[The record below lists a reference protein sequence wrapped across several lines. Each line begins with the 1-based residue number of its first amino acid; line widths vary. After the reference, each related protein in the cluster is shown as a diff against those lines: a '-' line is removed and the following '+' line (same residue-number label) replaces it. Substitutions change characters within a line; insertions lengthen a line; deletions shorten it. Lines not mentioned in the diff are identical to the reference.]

1 MPQPLRQ
8 LRFALYLAL
17 NVCFLVVLA
26 IGCAIGNP
34 TNPRLLY
41 LVALFAICSSSI
53 IDLDGLNGRYSL
65 LAMFLATYFV
75 FYGTADLFDLFSGK
89 STVIAHSAFSPAEA
103 VILIGGI
110 MLVAGY
116 RAAIMIGSS
125 VTPGSAPRDWS
136 TPAIVTAGLVIWGVG
151 TYATYT
157 WNVHVVTDTTIEA
170 TRKGLASLSPLATV
184 GYIFAQMVQPVGIL
198 LIAYAWR
205 VRRMRYLAGLVI
217 VIVAAQVVLGFIID
231 IKGLAMLGGI
241 LVIVSI
247 VLIEG
252 RVPKL
257 WLAAAV
263 AFVQLAFPV
272 FQAYREVVH
281 GDLSIARTTVAHHLG
296 AAVKLAISA
305 EHRVNTGFNRAQ
317 SFFERAS
324 LLGSVEMIVDR
335 TGKDVPFEHG
345 YTLVPLISVFIPKI
359 IWRDKPDVQ
368 AGRVV
373 NKMFQVSEQ
382 AATYISPSH
391 LGELYWNFGWPGV
404 LVGMSIIGCL
414 FGFIGSRFNLR
425 DARTV
430 TRLLVTVVTI
440 QQLMMGFEGT
450 IAVSYVVWLRSLAA
464 IAVLHLLFA
473 RNPVIVHMLN
483 IAGEPGADVPP
494 QSPAG
499 ARPFPNLLS

>member
-1 MPQPLRQ
+1 MSKPVRQ
-8 LRFALYLAL
+8 LHFALYFAL

-41 LVALFAICSSSI
+41 LVALFALCGSSI

-65 LAMFLATYFV
+65 LAMFLAVYFV
-75 FYGTADLFDLFSGK
+75 FFGTADLFGLFSGK

-110 MLVAGY
+110 MLVAAY
-116 RAAIMIGSS
+116 RAATMIGNS
-125 VTPGSAPRDWS
+125 VIPSSAPRDWS
-136 TPAIVTAGLVIWGVG
+136 TPAIVAAGLVIWCVG
-151 TYATYT
+151 TYAIYM
-157 WNVHVVTDTTIEA
+157 WHVYVDTGITIAA
-170 TRKGLASLSPLATV
+170 TRKDLASQSPLAID

-217 VIVAAQVVLGFIID
+217 VIVAVQVVLGFVVD

-257 WLAAAV
+257 WLAGAIM
-263 AFVQLAFPV
+263 FIQLAFPI
-272 FQAYREVVH
+272 FQASRAVLQ
-281 GDLSIARTTVAHHLG
+281 GDLHIARTTVAHHLG
-296 AAVKLAISA
+296 AAVKLATSA
-305 EHRVNTGFNRAQ
+305 EHRVNSGPDRAQ
-317 SFFERAS
+317 TFFARAS
-324 LLGSVEMIVDR
+324 LLGSVQMIVDR

-345 YTLVPLISVFIPKI
+345 YTLVPLISTFVPKI
-359 IWRDKPDVQ
+359 LWSHKPQVPTGQ
-368 AGRVV
+368 VV
-373 NKMFQVSEQ
+373 NKMFHVSTQ

-404 LVGMSIIGCL
+404 LIGMPIIGSIL
-414 FGFIGSRFNLR
+414 GFIGSRFNLS

-430 TRLLVTVVTI
+430 TRLLVIVVTI
-440 QQLMMGFEGT
+440 QQLIMGFEGA

-473 RNPVIVHMLN
+473 RNPVIVHRLN
-483 IAGEPGADVPP
+483 IDGEPGADALP
-494 QSPAG
+494 QGPAG
-499 ARPFPNLLS
+499 TSLFPNLLS